1 MVIKEFDFSKLD
13 ENHFKDWNM
22 ILQNNNSNTVFQ
34 TPEWI
39 RLSLKWSVS
48 NGSLI
53 LAYNDSKPVGAY
65 FYYKKPHK
73 YFLSKSSTGI
83 FESPYG
89 GPVIIEGEND
99 KVYDLMIQ
107 KLERKI
113 LISNITVIV
122 PPFANV
128 QPFLRSGFKDVVK
141 ETMVLELDKPEEELF
156 AQMHQMKRR
165 NIKKALKNG
174 IQIIHKDVS
183 GLDEYHSMLVSTYE
197 RLNLKAPRSIS
208 YYKDVFEALGPKK
221 RILLSI
227 AYLDDKPIASGLFL
241 IYNSNA
247 IFWQGASY
255 QEFMK
260 FGANDLIH
268 WDMIQYCKAEELSYY
283 NLLHFHD
290 DQGNELE
297 SLKRFKEG
305 FGAKSTPYH
314 LLVKKSKF
322 LN

>member
-1 MVIKEFDFSKLD
+1 MVIKEIDFSKLN

-22 ILQNNNSNTVFQ
+22 ILHKNNSSTIFQ

-39 RLSLKWSVS
+39 RLSLKWSDA
-48 NGSLI
+48 NGRLI
-53 LAYNDSKPVGAY
+53 LAYNDGNPVGAY

-83 FESPYG
+83 YESPYG

-99 KVYDLMIQ
+99 KVCDLMIL
-107 KLERKI
+107 KLEKNI
-113 LISNITVIV
+113 LISNITVIA
-122 PPFANV
+122 PPYVNI
-128 QPFLRSGFKDVVK
+128 QPFLRSGFRNVVK
-141 ETMVLELDKPEEELF
+141 ETMVLELDKSEDELLG
-156 AQMHQMKRR
+156 QMHQMKRR
-165 NIKKALKNG
+165 NIKKALKNNVK
-174 IQIIHKDVS
+174 IIHKDAS
-183 GLDEYHSMLVSTYE
+183 GLEEYHSMLVSTYE
-197 RLNLKAPRSIS
+197 RLNLKSPKSIS
-208 YYKDVFEALGPKK
+208 YYKDVFKALEPKK

-241 IYNSNA
+241 ISNSNA

-255 QEFMK
+255 QEYMK
-260 FGANDLIH
+260 FGANDLLH
-268 WDMIQYCKAEELSYY
+268 WNMIQFCKSEGLSYY

-305 FGAKSTPYH
+305 FGAKSTPYN
-314 LLVKKSKF
+314 LLVKKSKY